1 MYRQET
7 GSSGSAHGR
16 VGGNGRAYWRTA
28 ALAALALSLSAAVS
42 VAAPTGAHAT
52 AAPAHPAA
60 GQGPRLGNCGTGE
73 LCLWPQPR
81 FGGERHTY
89 RPAAKKPGTKSGTN
103 RSGTQHAR
111 TARSTESTHRK
122 GGARTARFGH
132 CERLPDG
139 AGARSFANR
148 TGRPVTVYESAECAE
163 TRDFHT
169 HPSGAWTP
177 QGAYTARA
185 FKVWER

>member
-7 GSSGSAHGR
+7 RDYGIR
-16 VGGNGRAYWRTA
+16 RTVP
-28 ALAALALSLSAAVS
+28 LAALVLLISVAVS
-42 VAAPTGAHAT
+42 VAAPAGAGAT
-52 AAPAHPAA
+52 AARGGPKT
-60 GQGPRLGNCGTGE
+60 GQGPRLGACGQGE

-81 FGGERHTY
+81 FHGERHTY
-89 RPAAKKPGTKSGTN
+89 RTATKRPEARKPDTKEPGAREPGAKNARAKRGAGAAH
-103 RSGTQHAR
+103 RSA
-111 TARSTESTHRK
+111 
-122 GGARTARFGH
+122 GARTARFGR
-132 CERLPDG
+132 CERLPGG
-139 AGARSFANR
+139 AGAKSFANR

-163 TRDFHT
+163 TRGFHT

>member
-1 MYRQET
+1 MYGDET
-7 GSSGSAHGR
+7 GASGSAHGNGP
-16 VGGNGRAYWRTA
+16 GGVAGGGRAYWRAA
-28 ALAALALSLSAAVS
+28 ALAALALLLSAALS
-42 VAAPTGAHAT
+42 VAAPTGTDAT

-60 GQGPRLGNCGTGE
+60 GQGPRLGDCGRGE
-73 LCLWPQPR
+73 LCLWPRVR
-81 FGGERHTY
+81 FRGERHTY
-89 RPAAKKPGTKSGTN
+89 RPGAKEPGDDRPGT
-103 RSGTQHAR
+103 RHAR
-111 TARSTESTHRK
+111 SARSRHSAD
-122 GGARTARFGH
+122 GARTARFGR
-132 CERLPDG
+132 CERLPGG
-139 AGARSFANR
+139 AGARSFANL